1 MLNASQNYII
11 PELNCN
17 NILNNS
23 LYPISNN
30 TISSKW
36 KTQEDFTIIVIIV
49 KFVFGWYESDS
60 IVAKYPTQQPLL
72 GILDIN

>member
-1 MLNASQNYII
+1 MQDNVQINK
-11 PELNCN
+11 N
-17 NILNNS
+17 
-23 LYPISNN
+23 
-30 TISSKW
+30 
-36 KTQEDFTIIVIIV
+36 FTIIVIIV